1 MHIGRPSRA
10 DRIHASRRT
19 GSPAAAVAIAASMRD
34 RSAAECANQGR
45 SMKRCPTTCSRRRP
59 LAVSGA
65 WLTST
70 TTPPTENSPT
80 NVKIESITRRRRL
93 SSATTRS
100 NVAGLEKR
108 ARFPQRARPD
118 VLRLVDEAEH
128 AIHPWLAQPLFFD
141 EQNPKNRIALFHP
154 LTSPRVRVTMA
165 RGRDGVNRPAE
176 HFG

>member
-70 TTPPTENSPT
+70 TTPPDRKQPDEREDRIDHPP
-80 NVKIESITRRRRL
+80 E
-93 SSATTRS
+93 ATLVRDDQID
-100 NVAGLEKR
+100 VAGLEKR
-108 ARFPQRARPD
+108 ARLPQRARPD

-154 LTSPRVRVTMA
+154 LTSPRA
-165 RGRDGVNRPAE
+165 S
-176 HFG
+176 